1 MPQQAR
7 GRLPGFCRDCRRDLP
22 EQVGRCSACGSPRL
36 LRHPDIDTLAIAHV
50 DCDAFYAAIE
60 KRDNPSLA
68 DKPVI
73 VGGGHRGV
81 VLTAC
86 YVTRTFGVRSAMPMF
101 EARRLCPQATV
112 VRPNMDKYARVG
124 REVRELMF
132 KLTPL
137 VEPVSIDEAF
147 MDLSGTARLHGMCP
161 AKALAGFAAEVEHA
175 LGITV
180 SIGLSANKFLAK
192 IASDLDKPRGFAVL
206 GSTEAAAFLAPRPV
220 TVIFGVGKM
229 TQQRLARD
237 GLRSIGDLQRADES
251 ELRRR
256 YGVEGARLAR
266 LARGLDER
274 PVRAERE
281 AKSISAETTFDRDIA
296 DFRPLELR
304 LWRLCEKVSARLK
317 ANALA
322 GSTVTLKLKTAD
334 FRIRTRAQSLS
345 HPTQLAGRI
354 FAAGRDLLA
363 RETDGTMF
371 RLIGIGLSA
380 LCDADGADFADLI
393 DRRGAEA
400 EQAIDRLRERFGDE
414 AVIKGLALDED
425 DEDE

>member
-1 MPQQAR
+1 M
-7 GRLPGFCRDCRRDLP
+7 PGFCRDCRRDVP
-22 EQVGRCSACGSPRL
+22 ERAGRCSGCGSPRV
-36 LRHPDIDTLAIAHV
+36 LRHGDLDALAIAHV
-50 DCDAFYAAIE
+50 DCDAFYATIE
-60 KRDNPSLA
+60 KRDDPSLA

-73 VGGGHRGV
+73 VGGRQRGV

-86 YVTRTFGVRSAMPMF
+86 YVARTFGVRSAMPMF
-101 EARRLCPQATV
+101 EARRLCPHASV
-112 VRPNMDKYARVG
+112 VRPDMEKYARVG
-124 REVRELMF
+124 RQVRELMF

-147 MDLSGTARLHGMCP
+147 MDLSGTARLHGMSP
-161 AKALAGFAAEVEHA
+161 AKALAGFAGEVETS

-180 SIGLSANKFLAK
+180 SIGLSCNKFLAK

-206 GSTEAAAFLAPRPV
+206 GGTEAAAFLAPKPV
-220 TVIFGVGKM
+220 TLIFGVGKM
-229 TQQRLARD
+229 AQQRLARD
-237 GLRSIGDLQRADES
+237 GLRTIGDLQRADES

-266 LARGLDER
+266 LALGLDDR

-281 AKSISAETTFDRDIA
+281 AKSISAETTFDHDIA

-304 LWRLCEKVSARLK
+304 LWRLAEKVSARLK
-317 ANALA
+317 ANGLA

-393 DRRGAEA
+393 DRRSAEA

-414 AVIKGLALDED
+414 AVIKGLALDGD
-425 DEDE
+425 NEDE